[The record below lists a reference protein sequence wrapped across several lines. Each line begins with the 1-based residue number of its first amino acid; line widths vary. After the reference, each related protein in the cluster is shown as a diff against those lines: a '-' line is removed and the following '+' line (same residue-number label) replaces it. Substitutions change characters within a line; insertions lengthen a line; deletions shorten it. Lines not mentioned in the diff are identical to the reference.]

1 MTAET
6 SLYVPADEKGMVALN
21 REWLAARVVFAAG
34 FVLAIGF
41 FSWWTWGH
49 HAGADL
55 AGGGDTGA
63 YTDADTSAS
72 QDQMD
77 QAIAS
82 GQTTKEGF
90 AMCRLVIGTAQAFG
104 VLPGS
109 MKYVNGPAKT
119 DIRGRYVCAADDQA
133 AAHYALT
140 ADLVCADLQK
150 AQCVNLVTV
159 QKADGTTLFKRQD
172 NDNAPP
178 EAPATPDQGT
188 AATPLTGDTG
198 TTDTSAGAPPADS
211 GVTDTTGSSDGTQP
225 PPQ

>member
-6 SLYVPADEKGMVALN
+6 SLYVPADEKGMIALN
-21 REWLAARVVFAAG
+21 REWLAARVVLLAG

-41 FSWWTWGH
+41 FAWWSYGH
-49 HAGADL
+49 RAGADL
-55 AGGGDTGA
+55 AGDQSA
-63 YTDADTSAS
+63 VATDADTSAS

-77 QAIAS
+77 QAISS

-104 VLPGS
+104 IVPGS

-119 DIRGRYVCAADDQA
+119 DIRGRYVCAANDQA
-133 AAHYALT
+133 GAQYAMT
-140 ADLVCADLQK
+140 ADLVCSNLQN

-159 QKADGTTLFKRQD
+159 QKADGTVLFKRQD

-178 EAPATPDQGT
+178 AAAADQGS
-188 AATPLTGDTG
+188 APLTGDAG
-198 TTDTSAGAPPADS
+198 TADTSGTDTGSTAGTDGSTGAPA
-211 GVTDTTGSSDGTQP
+211 GTDDGTQP